1 MGGHTAIEA
10 RVTHLLR
17 KVGEVVGLDVLA
29 NRLLIDDPLA
39 LDVLSTGANELS
51 LDILP
56 VYYVV
61 TGKLMTV
68 VDICVTYR
76 Q

>member
-1 MGGHTAIEA
+1 M
-10 RVTHLLR
+10 
-17 KVGEVVGLDVLA
+17 GEVVGLDVLA